1 MITHLHIH
9 SKAHLYDYW
18 KLRIEKKS
26 STSFCWGSKEQSSLF
41 VSTAYITVVFEDQ
54 IWNAYL
60 SNNSS
65 LQVFDLFLIF
75 MFSLMFTKGES
86 FLNLIPSFLPSIPFF
101 PLPFMFIYANH
112 CYNSKIQKINNDHD
126 PNDDHDPKN
135 CFFFFLER
143 LAWQPRSSNSNRRHL
158 VSSHLTPHQPPKLF
172 FFLRSLLSNLLSSL
186 GSLDGFFP
194 MGHHT
199 CPFPGTLCL
208 PYPPALTTIM
218 LPVKWHLKTYS

>member
-1 MITHLHIH
+1 MITHLHTH

-26 STSFCWGSKEQSSLF
+26 SKSFCWGSKEQSSLF

-126 PNDDHDPKN
+126 PKN
-135 CFFFFLER
+135 CFFFFFR
-143 LAWQPRSSNSNRRHL
+143 
-158 VSSHLTPHQPPKLF
+158 
-172 FFLRSLLSNLLSSL
+172 
-186 GSLDGFFP
+186 
-194 MGHHT
+194 
-199 CPFPGTLCL
+199 
-208 PYPPALTTIM
+208 
-218 LPVKWHLKTYS
+218 KTSMATKKFQFK